1 MGCSNDK
8 FSESI
13 AENKDKSVIIQS
25 KNDAKNSEPQKMINP
40 EANVNLKNSNN
51 DN

>member
-1 MGCSNDK
+1 MGCFNDK

-13 AENKDKSVIIQS
+13 AEKKDKSVIIQS

-40 EANVNLKNSNN
+40 EANVNLKNK
-51 DN
+51 